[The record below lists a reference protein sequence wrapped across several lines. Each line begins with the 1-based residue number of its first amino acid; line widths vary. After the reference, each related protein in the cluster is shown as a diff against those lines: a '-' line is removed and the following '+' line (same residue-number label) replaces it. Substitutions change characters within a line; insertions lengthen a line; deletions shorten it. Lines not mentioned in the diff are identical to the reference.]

1 MTDRFHVTEQMMEK
15 ADAYIPI
22 TEKEAIATVIA
33 EACVVP
39 CKETSADTE
48 KEDVFNVPAP
58 PLYKEN
64 TLVKALCLTG
74 CFLRYYLHVDVKSM
88 NIPIEEYD
96 GWTGAHLMNQIER
109 FKGTAHK
116 VKAFDM
122 LSDFRDLEKRVNCAI
137 YARLNQKND
146 PCRRLLAALM
156 VLASEENMA
165 QMQQLMTESAQGI
178 AAEQKK
184 QDELIREAD
193 NGKQMQSGAGE

>member
-15 ADAYIPI
+15 AETYISL
-22 TEKEAIATVIA
+22 TEKEAIAAVIA
-33 EACVVP
+33 NACVVP
-39 CKETSADTE
+39 CTVSAKE
-48 KEDVFNVPAP
+48 KEEDEIFSIPMP
-58 PLYKEN
+58 PMYKEN
-64 TLVKALCLTG
+64 TLEKALCLTG
-74 CFLRYYLHVDVKSM
+74 CFLHYYLHADVGAI

-109 FKGTAHK
+109 YKGTAYK

-156 VLASEENMA
+156 IMGSEESMNEAQKMMA
-165 QMQQLMTESAQGI
+165 EAVQGM
-178 AAEQKK
+178 AEEKKK
-184 QDELIREAD
+184 QDDMIQEAD
-193 NGKQMQSGAGE
+193 NGKQLQIEA